1 MSLSQQQTGRN
12 ATGEIG
18 RNAGRKIAGFA
29 TIGRN
34 AENHNLA
41 NYTLINK
48 LAPGTSRRIAG
59 KCQKNKIGR
68 NRKTAILHTPSLK
81 EKSCKSSNP
90 GYPDPDNPND
100 PVPIS

>member
-1 MSLSQQQTGRN
+1 MTLLQHQTGRN

-41 NYTLINK
+41 NYALINK

-68 NRKTAILHTPSLK
+68 NLKTATQSTPSFK
-81 EKSCKSSNP
+81 ENP
-90 GYPDPDNPND
+90 ANP
-100 PVPIS
+100 